1 MKKRII
7 ALLGTGIFLL
17 SACATAYSKD
27 DAKNV
32 YKDKSETF
40 YATKVQDTY
49 THNPEA
55 ELVKENEEALNGY
68 ILKYVTDLTDEDN
81 IKAHTV
87 HKYDSLD
94 VLPSADANFN
104 ARVDAEEEW
113 AKKYGEEFTYEIDEG
128 KVTASLAAS
137 KTVTSDEDKEA
148 GYSVGYAF
156 SYIALYNKEGLLE
169 SSKLTIA
176 IVKTNNKDS
185 KDVAKYQVTSQMSAT
200 WKDII

>member
-1 MKKRII
+1 MLPAIPAVAAAIPQERI
-7 ALLGTGIFLL
+7 L
-17 SACATAYSKD
+17 
-27 DAKNV
+27 
-32 YKDKSETF
+32 
-40 YATKVQDTY
+40 Y
-49 THNPEA
+49 T
-55 ELVKENEEALNGY
+55 
-68 ILKYVTDLTDEDN
+68 
-81 IKAHTV
+81 
-87 HKYDSLD
+87 
-94 VLPSADANFN
+94 
-104 ARVDAEEEW
+104 EEEW

-137 KTVTSDEDKEA
+137 KTVTNDEDKEA